1 MIIVFLSYIPYGV
14 KLLKLDLV
22 SYFLFSKK
30 KKKLNG
36 QLILSKCVLHVEV
49 TYEILYSVL
58 R

>member
-14 KLLKLDLV
+14 KLLKLALV
-22 SYFLFSKK
+22 SYFLFSK

>member
-30 KKKLNG
+30 KKK
-36 QLILSKCVLHVEV
+36 IEWTIDS
-49 TYEILYSVL
+49 
-58 R
+58 